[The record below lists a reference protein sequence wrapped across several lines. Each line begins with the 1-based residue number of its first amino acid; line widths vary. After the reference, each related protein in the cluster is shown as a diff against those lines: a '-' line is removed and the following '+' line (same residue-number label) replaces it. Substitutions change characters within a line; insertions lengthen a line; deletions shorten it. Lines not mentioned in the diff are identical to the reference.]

1 MMAAGLRKLL
11 GAIIAALFLAL
22 ASSHASAQ
30 SLDQTME
37 GAALDLWRGFQPS
50 AKQTIAVSTIR
61 PSWLNI
67 DDATFRR
74 ANNALERAILRIGQ
88 GRGHTLLARTAL
100 HNVVGELE
108 ESGLGR
114 DVEALRLEL
123 LNGALAD
130 VLIVADYYV
139 ADEGLFMSLQAVRIE
154 DAQVFSSTREYLL
167 PFTPGVV
174 AKKDSGA
181 PAKKKGF
188 VPVAN
193 TSSRIVA
200 RETDSFSARDCAE
213 CPEMVVLPSGGFMMG
228 SPESEERRSGNEGP
242 VRRVF
247 VPKPFAV
254 SKYEVTFDEWD
265 ACAAVGGCNG
275 YRPDDE
281 GWGRGARPVVNV
293 SWEDAKRYT
302 EWLSRKTGKAYRLL
316 SEAEWEYVARAG
328 SDTNY
333 SFGDD
338 EKDLCDHGN
347 GAAVGYPIN
356 TYSSNDSNKT
366 CKDGYGRQSA
376 PVGSFQANAF
386 GLHDVHGN
394 VKEWVEDCWQ
404 DNYNGAP
411 TDGTARTETWIGAWI
426 SSRDCSRRVRRGGS
440 WDIGPK
446 ELRTAKR
453 GSTHIEGRWG
463 DLGFRVARRLHPQQ

>member
-302 EWLSRKTGKAYRLL
+302 EWLSRKTGHDYRLL
-316 SEAEWEYVARAG
+316 SEAEWEYAARANTSTVHPWGG
-328 SDTNY
+328 SAHEACGYANVHDQTSKRENKF
-333 SFGDD
+333 SWAS
-338 EKDLCDHGN
+338 LNCD
-347 GAAVGYPIN
+347 
-356 TYSSNDSNKT
+356 
-366 CKDGYGRQSA
+366 DGYAQTA
-376 PVGSFQANAF
+376 PVGSFEANEF
-386 GLHDVHGN
+386 GLYDMLGN
-394 VKEWVEDCWQ
+394 VWEWVADCW
-404 DNYNGAP
+404 NGSYENAP
-411 TDGTARTETWIGAWI
+411 TNSTVWRKGDCHRHI
-426 SSRDCSRRVRRGGS
+426 SRGGS
-440 WDIGPK
+440 WGNGPK
-446 ELRTAKR
+446 NLRSAGRVRSDAGNR
-453 GSTHIEGRWG
+453 G
-463 DLGFRVARRLHPQQ
+463 DNYGFRIAKNLQ